1 MKQTLRILTLVTIF
15 LTNQS
20 FCTPFLKVSGFPTS
34 TVKRTKETV
43 ILNSGTPISL
53 KMNQNMNSDD
63 VQIGN
68 AVILMTDDVA
78 VAEGQVVIKQN
89 VRAEGKVTDIRRQ
102 NDCKRCPDKFQTI
115 EITVERVL
123 AIDGQYVKL
132 FGPVFSAHSKCM
144 KCPVLLNT
152 AMRFQA
158 FVQSNTVIT
167 TR

>member
-89 VRAEGKVTDIRRQ
+89 VRAEGKVTDIRRP
-102 NDCKRCPDKFQTI
+102 KRLQKMP
-115 EITVERVL
+115 R
-123 AIDGQYVKL
+123 
-132 FGPVFSAHSKCM
+132 
-144 KCPVLLNT
+144 
-152 AMRFQA
+152 
-158 FVQSNTVIT
+158 
-167 TR
+167 